1 MTKIKNILKNK
12 RGASIMEFFIMTIVA
27 LVIGAVIFLLGGK
40 LKSGVGEMDSQTS
53 QIGAELKTSNGQF
66 SKLTNS
72 NI

>member
-27 LVIGAVIFLLGGK
+27 LVIGAIIFLLGGK

-53 QIGAELKTSNGQF
+53 QMGSELKTANGQF

-72 NI
+72 SI